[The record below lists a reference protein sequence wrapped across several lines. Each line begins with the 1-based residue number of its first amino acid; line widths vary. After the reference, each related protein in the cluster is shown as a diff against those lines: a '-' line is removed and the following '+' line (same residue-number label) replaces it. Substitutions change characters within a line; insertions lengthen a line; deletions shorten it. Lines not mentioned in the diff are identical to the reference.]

1 MAIYLILGAYS
12 NKGAEGLVEGQ
23 SNRKAAMETL
33 TSSVGARL
41 LDYHI
46 TRGIYDFCLLTE
58 SESFNQ
64 IAAMNLKAKAAGT
77 VSKLDILES
86 VDIDVIRDIAKKVNF
101 IPPQYNNWL
110 I

>member
-1 MAIYLILGAYS
+1 MALYIVLGAYS
-12 NKGAEGLVEGQ
+12 NRGAEGLVEGQ
-23 SNRKAAMETL
+23 SDRRAAMETL
-33 TSSVGARL
+33 TSSVGAKL

-77 VSKLDILES
+77 VSKLDVLES
-86 VDIDVIRDIAKKVNF
+86 VNIDDIRNVARSVNF
-101 IPPQYNNWL
+101 IPPKSDN
-110 I
+110 

>member
-1 MAIYLILGAYS
+1 MALYIVLGAYS
-12 NKGAEGLVEGQ
+12 NGGAEGLVEGQ
-23 SNRKAAMETL
+23 SDRRAAMETL
-33 TSSVGARL
+33 TSSVGAKL

-77 VSKLDILES
+77 VSKLDVLES
-86 VDIDVIRDIAKKVNF
+86 VNIDDIRNVARSVNF
-101 IPPQYNNWL
+101 IPPKSDN
-110 I
+110 